1 MSDND
6 VFGSALRVALLGPV
20 RGWVGDRELE
30 LGAPMQRALFGLL
43 ALSPNRM
50 VGRSELITALWGEAA
65 PASAEGSVHT
75 YVAGLRRALE
85 PNRTHRAPSTILVNA
100 GPGYLLRM
108 DPDEL
113 DVTALNGHR
122 DRARQQRGEG
132 RAEQAAAEL
141 DAALALFGGTPFDG
155 LSCPYVEQERPRLNE
170 LRLLVIEERASLMLD
185 LGRHHDLAA
194 ELPALVR
201 EHPLWERLRGLLMV
215 TLYRCG
221 RQADAL
227 EAYQDA
233 RRVLAEEL
241 AIEPS
246 PELRRLHG
254 KILRNDP
261 ELAAPQPARVA
272 VEPAAGPVP
281 AQLPH
286 DVPGFTGRAAEIAE
300 LDRFLDETCN
310 SVLISAIDGAG
321 GIGKTALAVHYAHR
335 ITDRF
340 PDGQLYVNLRGFDPK
355 LPPLMP
361 VDALGYLLRGLGVP
375 ARQVPADLDDQAGM
389 YRSLVAGKRILVV
402 LDNAASTDQV
412 RPLLPGSPSC
422 AVIVTSRNRLS
433 GLVARDGARRIT
445 LDVLSTEDAV
455 RLMVGMLGVKRV
467 DAEPRA
473 VRDLVRLCG
482 NLPLALRIAGDRAAT
497 HPHLMMS
504 DLAGDLSNER
514 DRLDVL
520 APDDDES
527 TAVRAVFSWS
537 YHALKPDSARVFRL
551 LGLHPGAEFS
561 TPAAA
566 ALTGMPVPMTR
577 RLLTDLTDRHLLG
590 EVDRDRYRLHDLL
603 RVYAAEE
610 VEQGEDERDRSL
622 AVQRLTDWYLYTAS
636 NADNGLRGQA
646 NDMPIGSP
654 PRDCAPLPFAGY
666 LQALQWFDTETEN
679 LAALNRMAGQTRRH
693 LTAWRLG
700 VVVWEYHR
708 LRRDFEQ
715 LIAFSRVSAVAAR
728 AMDDPIGE
736 ALSLSCI
743 AAASAHLGRQADAV
757 VALRQMPAVEY
768 GPQDTHREMST
779 LSNLA
784 EAYRGSGM
792 IGDALA
798 HYRRALGLAR
808 IAGSRWHEGDLLRGL
823 GETYLELGELQ
834 HALDCCRS
842 ALTIFR
848 QLGDLYAQNTVLQ
861 DLGGTLLA
869 IGRQEE
875 SVAAFADAVAIA
887 RRIGHRYAVDQGL
900 EGLAAA
906 KAVAS

>member
-6 VFGSALRVALLGPV
+6 VPGSVLRVALLGPV
-20 RGWVGDRELE
+20 RGWAGDRELE

-50 VGRSELITALWGEAA
+50 VGRSELITALWGDQA

-85 PNRTHRAPSTILVNA
+85 PNRTHRAPSTMLVNA

-108 DPDEL
+108 DPDNL
-113 DVTALNGHR
+113 DVSALNAHR
-122 DRARQQRGEG
+122 ERARLLRGEG
-132 RAEQAAAEL
+132 HPEQAAAEL
-141 DAALALFGGTPFDG
+141 DAALSLFRGTPFDG

-201 EHPLWERLRGLLMV
+201 EHPLWERLRGLLMI

-261 ELAAPQPARVA
+261 ELAAPQPAR
-272 VEPAAGPVP
+272 PAAEPVSGPVP

-300 LDRFLDETCN
+300 LDRFLDETSN

-445 LDVLSTEDAV
+445 LDVLSTDDAV
-455 RLMVGMLGVKRV
+455 RLMVGMLGRKRV
-467 DAEPRA
+467 EAEPRA
-473 VRDLVRLCG
+473 VQDLVRLCG

-504 DLAGDLSNER
+504 DLAGELSNER

-537 YHALKPDSARVFRL
+537 YHALKPDAARVFRL

-566 ALTGMPVPMTR
+566 ALTGLPVPMTR

-622 AVQRLTDWYLYTAS
+622 AVERMTDWYLYTAS

-646 NDMPIGSP
+646 NDMPIGDP
-654 PRDCAPLPFAGY
+654 PRECAPLPFAGY
-666 LQALQWFDTETEN
+666 LQALQWFDTESEN
-679 LAALNRMAGQTRRH
+679 LGALDRMADEAGRH
-693 LTAWRLG
+693 LDAWRLG

-708 LRRDFEQ
+708 LRRDFDQ
-715 LIAFSRVSAVAAR
+715 LIAFSRVSAAAAR
-728 AMDDPIGE
+728 AMNDPIGE

-768 GPQDTHREMST
+768 GPEDTHREMST

-869 IGRQEE
+869 MGRQEE
-875 SVAAFADAVAIA
+875 SVGAFADAVAIA
-887 RRIGHRYAVDQGL
+887 RRIGHRHAVDQGL
-900 EGLAAA
+900 QGLAAA

>member
-6 VFGSALRVALLGPV
+6 VLDTTLRVALLGLV
-20 RGWVGDRELE
+20 RGWTGDRELE

-50 VGRSELITALWGEAA
+50 VSRSELVQALWGEQA

-85 PNRTHRAPSTILVNA
+85 PNRTNRAPSTMLINT
-100 GPGYLLRM
+100 GSGYLLRM
-108 DPDEL
+108 APDQL
-113 DVTALNGHR
+113 DVTAFEEHR
-122 DRARQQRGEG
+122 KRARQLRAKGE
-132 RAEQAAAEL
+132 AEAAVVEL
-141 DAALALFGGTPFDG
+141 DEALVLWRGTPFDG
-155 LSCPYVEQERPRLNE
+155 LSCPYVEQERPRLSE
-170 LRLLVIEERASLMLD
+170 LRLLVVEERAALLLE
-185 LGRHHDLAA
+185 LGRHNDLAA

-201 EHPLWERLRGLLMV
+201 EHPLRERLRGLLMI

-261 ELAAPQPARVA
+261 ELAAPQSEH
-272 VEPAAGPVP
+272 EPADSNAGPVP

-286 DVPGFTGRAAEIAE
+286 DVPGFTGREAEIAE
-300 LDRFLDETCN
+300 LGRFLDETRN

-355 LPPLMP
+355 LPLLMP
-361 VDALGYLLRGLGVP
+361 ADALGYLLRGLGVP
-375 ARQVPADLDDQAGM
+375 ARQVPTDLDDQAGM
-389 YRSLVAGKRILVV
+389 YRSMVAGKRILVV

-422 AVIVTSRNRLS
+422 VVLVTSRNRLS

-445 LDVLSTEDAV
+445 LDVLSTEDSV
-455 RLMVGMLGVKRV
+455 RLMVGMLGHRRV
-467 DAEPRA
+467 DAELKA
-473 VRDLVRLCG
+473 VTDLVRLCG

-497 HPHLMMS
+497 HPHPLMS

-537 YHALKPDSARVFRL
+537 YHALKPDAARVFRL

-561 TPAAA
+561 TSAAA

-610 VEQGEDERDRSL
+610 VEQSEDQRDRDH
-622 AVQRLTDWYLYTAS
+622 AVERMADWYLYTAS
-636 NADNGLRGQA
+636 NADNALRGQA
-646 NDMPIGSP
+646 NDMPIGNP

-666 LQALQWFDTETEN
+666 LQALQWFDTEDEN
-679 LAALNRMAGQTRRH
+679 LVALDRMVSESGRH
-693 LTAWRLG
+693 LLSWRLG
-700 VVVWEYHR
+700 VVLWEYHR
-708 LRRDFEQ
+708 LRRDWDRMIEV
-715 LIAFSRVSAVAAR
+715 SRYSTTAAR
-728 AMDDPIGE
+728 AMNDPIGE
-736 ALSLSCI
+736 ALSMSCVG
-743 AAASAHLGRQADAV
+743 ASRAHLGRHADAL
-757 VALRQMPAVEY
+757 ASLRQMPDVVY
-768 GPQDTHREMST
+768 GPEDAHREMST

-784 EAYRGSGM
+784 EAYRGSGQVC
-792 IGDALA
+792 DALT

-823 GETYLELGELQ
+823 GETYMELGELQ
-834 HALDCCRS
+834 HALEHCRS
-842 ALTIFR
+842 SLTIFR

-861 DLGGTLLA
+861 DLGGILLA
-869 IGRQEE
+869 LGNTDE
-875 SVAAFADAVAIA
+875 SVGAYADAVAIA

-900 EGLAAA
+900 QGLAAA
-906 KAVAS
+906 NAEAS